1 MSLWYLILQYK
12 NKYSWSC
19 CHEKI
24 DFSSHNNKKSVSL
37 FLFCFYGKQY
47 YRFLIGCT
55 LERFQISQSVILE
68 KQVSFSISKKK
79 RKSKSNMFNT
89 KVRVNEFQLITNFSI
104 VISKTPSHVF
114 FSTNYVDVSNILGM
128 YLCPAGPK
136 GRDVIICMVHFG
148 QKFNLFC

>member
-1 MSLWYLILQYK
+1 M
-12 NKYSWSC
+12 
-19 CHEKI
+19 
-24 DFSSHNNKKSVSL
+24 

-55 LERFQISQSVILE
+55 PERFQISQSVILE

-104 VISKTPSHVF
+104 VISKTSSHVF
-114 FSTNYVDVSNILGM
+114 FSTNYVDVSNIG
-128 YLCPAGPK
+128 
-136 GRDVIICMVHFG
+136 DVFVPCWSQGKRCDHFYG
-148 QKFNLFC
+148 SFWPEIQSILLKEFCRVRNL